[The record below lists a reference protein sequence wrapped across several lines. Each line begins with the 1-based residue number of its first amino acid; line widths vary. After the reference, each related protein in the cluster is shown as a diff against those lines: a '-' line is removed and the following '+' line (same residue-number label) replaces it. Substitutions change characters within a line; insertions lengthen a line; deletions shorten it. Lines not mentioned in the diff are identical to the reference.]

1 MGRLL
6 LAVALLAVAGTL
18 VIRQAGSA
26 PFEIGRD
33 GRTVSVR
40 AEHMEARY
48 SLAGNVSGSYMVF
61 GTHDEPSSIESA
73 FFLAVEA
80 GDGRYLL
87 NEYPDL
93 RRCGSAGAE
102 HFKRIA
108 EHLYLVGA
116 NGRTHRTLQQAS
128 GLYEER
134 AADGGERFCLRI
146 TGDRLDLEFAG
157 MPGRDLTE
165 EFARIRR
172 DASVLL
178 VEAAEIH
185 DCSQ

>member
-1 MGRLL
+1 MVRLVSAL
-6 LAVALLAVAGTL
+6 ALLGVVGTL
-18 VIRQAGSA
+18 VVRQAGQA
-26 PFEIGRD
+26 PFAVERD

-40 AEHMEARY
+40 AEHMESRY
-48 SLAGNVSGSYMVF
+48 SLAGSVSGSYMVF

-80 GDGRYLL
+80 GAARYLV

-108 EHLYLVGA
+108 EQLYMVA
-116 NGRTHRTLQQAS
+116 ADGRTHRTLQQAAA
-128 GLYEER
+128 LYEAR
-134 AADGGERFCLRI
+134 VADGGERFCLRI
-146 TGDRLDLEFAG
+146 DGDRLDLEFAG
-157 MPGRDLTE
+157 LPGRELTA
-165 EFARIRR
+165 EFERIRR

-178 VEAAEIH
+178 IETAEIH
-185 DCSQ
+185 DCSE